1 MMRPTQHL
9 QGPAMRQLSVIALL
23 LPMLAAPAHAA
34 PKAVVADPQEIVL
47 HFQPQPGDKLRQSM
61 DMKMQMAMNM
71 LPGPNTTD
79 EQRARML
86 EGAKQMAKG
95 MSMDMKMVI
104 RSEASE
110 ADAKGDYLLHM
121 RGEGGQIRMNMPGS
135 EAKNLPNP
143 SADLEVDALIHPNG
157 AGAEILRVKSG
168 TLSTSKDSKMLDGL
182 AEGVMQQAFGAMRE
196 MEGRRMKIGD
206 SAEIPFNMQLP
217 MQQLPADAK
226 VNTTIAFKL
235 KSISKGIAYFD
246 TTVTMTMEMKSQE
259 QEAKKMSMT
268 MKGSGSGV
276 MQYRIADRLPMRQD
290 MGITMLMDM
299 TMPGDVSMQMD
310 MKMQMAAKAERYK

>member
-1 MMRPTQHL
+1 
-9 QGPAMRQLSVIALL
+9 MRQLSLIALL
-23 LPMLAAPAHAA
+23 LPLLLAPAHAV
-34 PKAVVADPQEIVL
+34 PKAAQKAAAVEPQEVVL

-71 LPGPNTTD
+71 LPGPNISD
-79 EQRARML
+79 EQRKRML
-86 EGAKQMAKG
+86 EGAKQLAKG
-95 MSMDMKMVI
+95 MSMDMKMAI
-104 RSEASE
+104 RTEASE

-121 RGEGGQIRMNMPGS
+121 RGEGGQIHMNMPGS

-143 SADLEVDALIHPNG
+143 SADLEVDALIHANG
-157 AGAEILRVKSG
+157 VGAEILRVKSG
-168 TLSTSKDSKMLDGL
+168 MLGTQDAKALDGQ

-226 VNTTIAFKL
+226 LNTTIAFKL

-246 TTVTMTMEMKSQE
+246 TTVTMNMEMKSKE
-259 QEAKKMSMT
+259 QEAKKMNMT
-268 MKGSGSGV
+268 MKGSGTGV
-276 MQYRIADRLPMRQD
+276 MQYRVADRLPLRQD
-290 MGITMLMDM
+290 MDITMLMDM
-299 TMPGDVSMQMD
+299 QMPGEVSMQMD